1 MGYRCEGEI
10 MVFGQV
16 WASSVQSIVQQI
28 IAAFDFFVELLVE
41 HLSLPQFGTAFV
53 DF

>member
-1 MGYRCEGEI
+1 

-28 IAAFDFFVELLVE
+28 IAAFDFFVELLAE